1 LIPVF
6 AFLTVQRAEARVWGS
21 DAYPSLSDGGTIRV
35 MVVETV
41 IGMVKSVW

>member
-6 AFLTVQRAEARVWGS
+6 ASLTVQRAEARVWGS
-21 DAYPSLSDGGTIRV
+21 DVYPSLSNGGAIRV